1 MTSSIVTSAPLLDV
15 ATAAPL
21 RILILFTV
29 LAMLPGLI
37 ISMTAFL
44 RIVLVLGFMRNA
56 IGLAQMPPNQVIIG
70 FGLFLTYFVMAPVL
84 TEVYQSAVTPFMAG
98 EMSEMDAFE
107 TAIEPMRNFMLA
119 QTRERD
125 LALMAN
131 LADAPE
137 FATPEEVPLRVI
149 LPAFVVSELRTAF
162 AIGFLLFIP
171 FLVIDLSIAALL
183 NALGMIML
191 PPTMVALPFKLLL
204 FVLADGWA
212 LLVGALVKSF
222 AG

>member
-1 MTSSIVTSAPLLDV
+1 MTSSLVTNAPLLDV

-29 LAMLPGLI
+29 LAMLPALV

-44 RIVLVLGFMRNA
+44 RIILVLGFMRNA
-56 IGLAQMPPNQVIIG
+56 IGLQQMPPNQVIIG

-84 TEVYQSAVTPFMAG
+84 TEIYQDSVTPFMSG
-98 EMSEMDAFE
+98 EMSEMDAVE

-131 LADAPE
+131 LADTPE
-137 FATPEEVPLRVI
+137 FDTPEGVPLRVI

-162 AIGFLLFIP
+162 AIGFLLFVP
-171 FLVIDLSIAALL
+171 FLVIDLAIAALL

-191 PPTMVALPFKLLL
+191 PPTMIALPFKLLL
-204 FVLADGWA
+204 FVLADGWS

-222 AG
+222 VS

>member
-44 RIVLVLGFMRNA
+44 RIVLVMGFMRNA
-56 IGLAQMPPNQVIIG
+56 IGLQQMPPNQVIIG
-70 FGLFLTYFVMAPVL
+70 FSLFLTYFVMAPVL
-84 TEVYQSAVTPFMAG
+84 TEVYNDSVTPFMAG
-98 EMSEMDAFE
+98 EMSEMDALE
-107 TAIEPMRNFMLA
+107 TAIGPMRDFMLA

-131 LADAPE
+131 LADTPE
-137 FATPEEVPLRVI
+137 FDTPEGVPIRVI

-162 AIGFLLFIP
+162 AIGFLLFVP

-204 FVLADGWA
+204 FVLADGWS

-222 AG
+222 VG

>member
-37 ISMTAFL
+37 MSMTAFL

-131 LADAPE
+131 LADTPE
-137 FATPEEVPLRVI
+137 FDTPEEVPLRVI

>member
-1 MTSSIVTSAPLLDV
+1 MTSSLVTNAPLLDV

-29 LAMLPGLI
+29 LAMLPALV

-44 RIVLVLGFMRNA
+44 RIILVLGFMRNA
-56 IGLAQMPPNQVIIG
+56 IGLQQMPPNQVIIG

-84 TEVYQSAVTPFMAG
+84 TEIYQDSVTPFMSG
-98 EMSEMDAFE
+98 EMSEMDALE

-131 LADAPE
+131 LADTPE
-137 FATPEEVPLRVI
+137 FDTPEGVPLRVI

-162 AIGFLLFIP
+162 AIGFLLFVP
-171 FLVIDLSIAALL
+171 FLVIDLAIAALL

-191 PPTMVALPFKLLL
+191 PPTMIALPFKLLL
-204 FVLADGWA
+204 FVLADGWS

-222 AG
+222 VS

>member
-1 MTSSIVTSAPLLDV
+1 
-15 ATAAPL
+15 
-21 RILILFTV
+21 
-29 LAMLPGLI
+29 
-37 ISMTAFL
+37 MTAFL
-44 RIVLVLGFMRNA
+44 RIVLVLGFTRNA
-56 IGLAQMPPNQVIIG
+56 IGLQQMPPNQVIIG
-70 FGLFLTYFVMAPVL
+70 FSLFLTYFVMAPVL
-84 TEVYQSAVTPFMAG
+84 TEIYEVSVTPFMAG
-98 EMSEMDAFE
+98 EISETDALSL
-107 TAIEPMRNFMLA
+107 AADPMKEFMLT

-131 LADAPE
+131 LAETPE
-137 FATPEEVPLRVI
+137 FDTPEDVPLRVI

-162 AIGFLLFIP
+162 AIGFLLFVP

-204 FVLADGWA
+204 FVLADGWS

-222 AG
+222 AA

>member
-1 MTSSIVTSAPLLDV
+1 MTSSLVTNAPLLDV

-29 LAMLPGLI
+29 LAMLPALV

-44 RIVLVLGFMRNA
+44 RIILVLGFMRNA
-56 IGLAQMPPNQVIIG
+56 IGLQQMPPNQVIIG

-84 TEVYQSAVTPFMAG
+84 TEIYQDSVTPFMSG
-98 EMSEMDAFE
+98 EMSEMDALE

-131 LADAPE
+131 LADTPE
-137 FATPEEVPLRVI
+137 FDTPEGVPLRVI

-171 FLVIDLSIAALL
+171 FLVIDLAIAALL

-191 PPTMVALPFKLLL
+191 PPTMIALPFKLLL
-204 FVLADGWA
+204 FVLADGWS

-222 AG
+222 VS

>member
-21 RILILFTV
+21 RILILFSV
-29 LAMLPGLI
+29 LAILPGI
-37 ISMTAFL
+37 VISMTAFL
-44 RIVLVLGFMRNA
+44 RIVLVLGFTRNA
-56 IGLAQMPPNQVIIG
+56 IGLQQMPPNQVIIG
-70 FGLFLTYFVMAPVL
+70 FSLFD
-84 TEVYQSAVTPFMAG
+84 TP
-98 EMSEMDAFE
+98 D
-107 TAIEPMRNFMLA
+107 
-119 QTRERD
+119 D
-125 LALMAN
+125 
-131 LADAPE
+131 
-137 FATPEEVPLRVI
+137 VPLRVI

-162 AIGFLLFIP
+162 AIGFLLFVP

-204 FVLADGWA
+204 FVLADGWS

>member
-1 MTSSIVTSAPLLDV
+1 MPPSIVTNAPLLDV

-21 RILILFTV
+21 RILLLFTV
-29 LAMLPGLI
+29 LAILPGLV

-56 IGLAQMPPNQVIIG
+56 IGLQQMPPNQVIIG
-70 FGLFLTYFVMAPVL
+70 FALFLTYFVMAPVL
-84 TEVYQSAVTPFMAG
+84 TQVYQHSVTPFLAG
-98 EMSEMDAFE
+98 EISETDALDI
-107 TAIEPMRNFMLA
+107 ASGPMREFMLE

-131 LADAPE
+131 LADSPE
-137 FATPEEVPLRVI
+137 FDTYEGVPMRVVV
-149 LPAFVVSELRTAF
+149 PAFVVSELRTAF
-162 AIGFLLFIP
+162 AIGFLLFVP

-204 FVLADGWA
+204 FVLADGWS
-212 LLVGALVKSF
+212 LLVGALVRSF
-222 AG
+222 IG